1 MLSHDVRRSVQ
12 RLAISLAGVV
22 YLATPVVSQEVTQGA
37 TVEGITQY
45 TLDNGL
51 EVLLFPDLSKQT
63 TTVNITY
70 YVGSRHEAY
79 GETGMA
85 HLLEHLVFQGTP
97 NHPDIPQEL
106 TEHGAR
112 PNGTTWYDRTNY
124 FETFPASDENLTWA
138 LDLEAD
144 RMVNSFI
151 SGEDLESEMTVVRN
165 EFELGEN
172 DPFGVTMER
181 TLSTAFLWHNYGKST
196 IGARADLENV
206 PIERLQG
213 FYRKYYQPDN
223 AVLVVAGNFDEA
235 RALELVV
242 EKFGAIPRPDR
253 TGDMKIWNT
262 YTLDPTQDG
271 ERSVTV
277 RRVGDT
283 QLAMAVYKVMAGSD
297 PQFAAVDV
305 LAEVLS
311 SEPSGRMYQALVK
324 PGLAANIGSFAFQLR
339 EPGFLLSFA
348 EVRMEGDL
356 DQATNT
362 MIDTFEDFAA
372 NPITEEEVERAKTN
386 LLKNIELGF
395 NASDRIGMQLS
406 EWASMGDWRLVFLHR
421 DRIGEVTVADV
432 QAVATTYLKPANRT
446 IGRFIPA
453 ETPDRVEIPL
463 ALDVGVMVAGYEGRT
478 DLAVGEEFDPSVANV
493 ESRTTRVG
501 FDNGFKVALLP
512 KKTRGEA
519 VRVSGRI
526 HFGSESALMHQTAA
540 ADYAG
545 GMLLRGTATK
555 SRQEVKDEF
564 DQLQARV
571 RVGGGVSSA
580 NFSVETTRENLAAV
594 LQLVGEVLHQP
605 GFDEAEFAELR
616 EERLANLERRKSEPV
631 QQGLRAFRRHLTPY
645 PEGHPRYIPTFD
657 EEIVNLSTATV
668 AEAKTFYADFYGVG
682 AGELA
687 VVGDFDP
694 EEILPV
700 VETIFGSW
708 ASPRAY
714 QRVPD
719 PYEAVE
725 PANISLE
732 TPDKANAIFL
742 VGTTMPLGDTDD
754 DYPAMVL
761 ANYMLGGGFL
771 NSRLATR
778 IRQEEGLSYGV
789 GSQFFA
795 SSQDENGTFLGFAIY
810 APENVEPL
818 EVAFMEEIERALA
831 EGFTDEEIEAAKSGY
846 LESRNV
852 SRAQDNELAGALAG
866 ALYDD
871 RTLEYD
877 AEVEAAIA
885 GLSSDDITS
894 AMQRNLDVSQMTI
907 VKAGD
912 FAKNIQ
918 EEEPTP

>member
-1 MLSHDVRRSVQ
+1 MLWNLMTRAAFGA
-12 RLAISLAGVV
+12 LAVAVLA
-22 YLATPVVSQEVTQGA
+22 ATVAAQVTQGA

-51 EVLLFPDLSKQT
+51 EVLLFPDQSKQT

-85 HLLEHLVFQGTP
+85 HLLEHLVFKGTP

-124 FETFPASDENLTWA
+124 FETFPASDENLSWA
-138 LDLEAD
+138 IDLEAD
-144 RMVNSFI
+144 RMVNSYI

-172 DPFGVTMER
+172 NPFGVTMQR
-181 TLSTAFLWHNYGKST
+181 TLSTAFMWHNYGKST

-206 PIERLQG
+206 PIERLQE

-223 AVLVVAGNFDEA
+223 AMLVVAGKFDEA
-235 RALELVV
+235 TALDLVV

-253 TGDMKIWNT
+253 SGNMKVWNT

-283 QLAMAVYKVMAGSD
+283 QLAMAAYKVPAGSD
-297 PQFAAVDV
+297 PSFAAVDV
-305 LAEVLS
+305 AAEVYS
-311 SEPSGRMYQALVK
+311 AEPSGRLYQALVK
-324 PGLAANIGSFAFQLR
+324 PGLAANVGAFAFQLR
-339 EPGFLLSFA
+339 EPGVLLAFA
-348 EVRMEGDL
+348 EVRMDGDL
-356 DQATNT
+356 DVAAHG
-362 MIDTFEDFAA
+362 MIETFETAA
-372 NPITEEEVERAKTN
+372 TDPLTEEEVERAKTT

-406 EWASMGDWRLVFLHR
+406 EWASMGDWRLIFLHR
-421 DRIGEVTVADV
+421 DRIREVTVDDV
-432 QAVATTYLKPANRT
+432 QAVATTYFKPANRT
-446 IGRFIPA
+446 IGRFIPSQ
-453 ETPDRVEIPL
+453 EPDRAEVPEL
-463 ALDVGVMVAGYEGRT
+463 LDVAVMVAGYEGMK
-478 DLAVGEEFDPSVANV
+478 DLAEGEEFDPSVANV
-493 ESRTTRVG
+493 ESRTSRTS
-501 FDNGFKVALLP
+501 FANGFQVALLP

-519 VRVSGRI
+519 VVVSGTI
-526 HFGSESALMHQTAA
+526 HFGNESALMNKTTAA
-540 ADYAG
+540 EYAG
-545 GMLLRGTATK
+545 GMLMRGTATK
-555 SRQEVKDEF
+555 TRQEVKDEF
-564 DQLQARV
+564 DRLKAQV
-571 RVGGGVSSA
+571 RVSGSVSSA
-580 NFSVETTRENLAAV
+580 NFSVETTRENLADV
-594 LQLVGEVLHQP
+594 LRLLGEVLHEP
-605 GFDEAEFAELR
+605 VFDEAEFTELK
-616 EERLANLERRKSEPV
+616 EERLAGLERQKSEPV
-631 QQGLRAFRRHLTPY
+631 QQGVRALRRHLAPQ
-645 PEGHPRYIPTFD
+645 PKGHPSYIPTFD
-657 EEIVNLSTATV
+657 EEVVNLSTASV
-668 AEAKTFYADFYGVG
+668 EEAKTFYTDFYGVG

-694 EEILPV
+694 DEILPLLQG
-700 VETIFGSW
+700 IFAQW
-708 ASPRAY
+708 KSPKDY
-714 QRVPD
+714 QRVAN
-719 PYEAVE
+719 PYQAVE
-725 PANISLE
+725 PTNLSLE
-732 TPDKANAIFL
+732 TPDKANAVFL
-742 VGTTMPLGDTDD
+742 VGNTMSMSDMDD
-754 DYPAMVL
+754 DYPALVL

-810 APENVEPL
+810 APENVEAL
-818 EVAFMEEIERALA
+818 EAAFMEEIQKALD
-831 EGFTDEEIEAAKSGY
+831 EGYTEDEIEAAKAGY

-852 SRAQDNELAGALAG
+852 SRAQDRELAGQLSG
-866 ALYDD
+866 ALYVG
-871 RTLEYD
+871 RTLEHD

-885 GLSSDDITS
+885 GLTSEAIVS
-894 AMQRNLDVSQMTI
+894 AMRRRLDPSTMTI

-912 FAKNIQ
+912 FAKQ
-918 EEEPTP
+918 REEVEPTP